1 MLIIVIK
8 TSSLCS
14 LMLFHF
20 DTKFYLFINQGQYLN
35 QKSILHLLSLGR
47 LMLKVKK
54 KERKIRGRQKTFKA
68 HMCIRI

>member
-1 MLIIVIK
+1 MHKIMLIIVIK

-20 DTKFYLFINQGQYLN
+20 DTKFDLFINQGQYLS

-54 KERKIRGRQKTFKA
+54 KKRTKDKRQTKD
-68 HMCIRI
+68 I